1 MEAVMM
7 GKRVM
12 AEPVFS
18 TVRIDDHLPANHL
31 LRVVDA
37 LLDTAFVRRIMAPH
51 YSLIGRPSI
60 DPELMIRMLLIGYLG
75 GIRSER
81 KLCAGMHLNLAHRW
95 FCRLGVDDVVPNH
108 STFSKN
114 RHRRFRDG
122 NVFRA
127 VFEQVV
133 RCCVEAGLV
142 PGESAA
148 VDGSQVDADASRH
161 KRLPGNRVP
170 EAWTTDRKAQS
181 RPVREHLDALDA
193 AVPPGPDEPRHE
205 APKYLSPTDPA
216 AAWSIKHGVGVFAYE
231 TNLLVDTAHG
241 IIVDVEATP
250 ARLSQ
255 EIVAAKAMLARAEAA
270 FGFAPSCLGADKS
283 YGTGPFL
290 AWLLARGVDPHVP
303 VLDRTAQTDGMFTRE
318 SFTHIEA
325 EDAWRCPSGHML
337 RPAALDRRTG
347 MRKYLARAGDCRTC
361 ALKPQCTTGKAR
373 GISVSIHEPARK
385 AAQALAG
392 TTAYVQSQRWR
403 QKIEILFA
411 HLKQQFGIRRLRLRG
426 LQGAAEEFHLAAAVQ
441 NLRRLA
447 RLTVCGLSSQV
458 GTAAFR

>member
-1 MEAVMM
+1 MGAVMM

-31 LRVVDA
+31 LRAVDA

-60 DPELMIRMLLIGYLG
+60 DPELMIRMLLLGYLG

-122 NVFRA
+122 DVFRA

-133 RCCVEAGLV
+133 RRCAEAGLV
-142 PGESAA
+142 PGENAA

-161 KRLPGNRVP
+161 KRVPGDRVP
-170 EAWTTDRKAQS
+170 EAWTTDRKVQT

-193 AVPPGPDEPRHE
+193 AVPPGPDEPCHD
-205 APKYLSPTDPA
+205 APKYLSPTDPG

-255 EIVAAKAMLARAEAA
+255 EIVAAKAMLARAAGA

-290 AWLLARGVDPHVP
+290 TWLLAHGVTPHVP
-303 VLDRTAQTDGMFTRE
+303 VLDRTAQTSGLFTRE
-318 SFTHIEA
+318 RFTYLEV
-325 EDAWRCPSGHML
+325 EDVWRCPAGHML
-337 RPAALDRRTG
+337 HRAGLDRSTG
-347 MRKYLARAGDCRTC
+347 MQKYLARMTDCQAC
-361 ALKPQCTTGKAR
+361 PLKPQCTTGQRR
-373 GISVSIHEPARK
+373 GISVSVYEPARK
-385 AAQALAG
+385 AVQVLAG
-392 TTAYVQSQRWR
+392 TTAYVQTQRRR
-403 QKIEILFA
+403 QKVEMLFA
-411 HLKQQFGIRRLRLRG
+411 HLKQQFGLRRLRLRG
-426 LQGAAEEFHLAAAVQ
+426 LQGAAEEFHLAATAQ

-447 RLTVCGLSSQV
+447 RLTIGGPSGQA
-458 GTAAFR
+458 GTAAFG

>member
-1 MEAVMM
+1 
-7 GKRVM
+7 
-12 AEPVFS
+12 
-18 TVRIDDHLPANHL
+18 
-31 LRVVDA
+31 VDA
-37 LLDTAFVRRIMAPH
+37 LLDTAFVRGIMAPH

-60 DPELMIRMLLIGYLG
+60 DPELMVRMLLVGYLG

-95 FCRLGVDDVVPNH
+95 FCRLGVDDVVPDH

-133 RCCVEAGLV
+133 RRCVEAGLV
-142 PGESAA
+142 PGENAA

-161 KRLPGNRVP
+161 KRLPGDRVP

-241 IIVDVEATP
+241 IIVDVEATRRGSVRRSSP
-250 ARLSQ
+250 PRPCWRGRRGCSGSHP
-255 EIVAAKAMLARAEAA
+255 LASVRTRA
-270 FGFAPSCLGADKS
+270 
-283 YGTGPFL
+283 T
-290 AWLLARGVDPHVP
+290 ARGHFWPGSWP
-303 VLDRTAQTDGMFTRE
+303 VA
-318 SFTHIEA
+318 
-325 EDAWRCPSGHML
+325 
-337 RPAALDRRTG
+337 
-347 MRKYLARAGDCRTC
+347 
-361 ALKPQCTTGKAR
+361 
-373 GISVSIHEPARK
+373 
-385 AAQALAG
+385 
-392 TTAYVQSQRWR
+392 
-403 QKIEILFA
+403 
-411 HLKQQFGIRRLRLRG
+411 
-426 LQGAAEEFHLAAAVQ
+426 
-441 NLRRLA
+441 
-447 RLTVCGLSSQV
+447 
-458 GTAAFR
+458 

>member
-1 MEAVMM
+1 MM

-12 AEPVFS
+12 AEPLFD
-18 TVRIDDHLPANHL
+18 TVRIDDYLPADHL
-31 LRVVDA
+31 LRAVDA
-37 LLDTAFVRRIMAPH
+37 LLDTAFVRGIMAPH

-60 DPELMIRMLLIGYLG
+60 DPELMVRMLLVGYLG

-95 FCRLGVDDVVPNH
+95 FCRLGMGDVVPDH

-133 RCCVEAGLV
+133 RRCVEAGLV
-142 PGESAA
+142 PGENAA

-161 KRLPGNRVP
+161 KRLPGDRVP
-170 EAWTTDRKAQS
+170 KAWTTDRGAQAH
-181 RPVREHLDALDA
+181 PVREHLDALDA

-255 EIVAAKAMLARAEAA
+255 EIVAAKAMLARAAGV

-303 VLDRTAQTDGMFTRE
+303 VLDRTAQTNGMFTRE
-318 SFTHIEA
+318 SFTYIEA
-325 EDAWRCPSGHML
+325 EDAWHCPSGHTL
-337 RPAALDRRTG
+337 RLAGFKRSRG
-347 MRKYLARAGDCRTC
+347 MREYSARAADCGAC
-361 ALKPQCTTGKAR
+361 ALKAQCTTGKAR
-373 GISVSIHEPARK
+373 GINVSIHEPARK

-411 HLKQQFGIRRLRLRG
+411 HLKQQFGMRRLRLRG

-447 RLTVCGLSSQV
+447 RLTVCSLSGQA
-458 GTAAFR
+458 GTAAFG